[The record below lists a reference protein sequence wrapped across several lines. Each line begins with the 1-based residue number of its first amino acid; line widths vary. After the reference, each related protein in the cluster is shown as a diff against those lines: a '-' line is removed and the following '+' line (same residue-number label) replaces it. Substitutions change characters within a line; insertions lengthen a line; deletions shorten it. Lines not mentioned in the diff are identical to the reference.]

1 MTRVTQ
7 LAQQTLTL
15 NNLLNAQA
23 RLQEAEIQIATGRKS
38 QDYAGISRDASRLVS
53 LESQRIRLERFVSN
67 NAIIESRLQLMDTSI
82 TTIFETMSQLR
93 TLLIQGLDSSSSG
106 DTPIAEVAQ
115 NLLDEVAGQLNT
127 KDNGRFI
134 FSGARTNTQAV
145 RSPVPDPASFGTPDS
160 SYYDGDSLQLTARID
175 ETVTVTYGIT
185 ADRQAFQDAIGALK
199 GAIEGDATNNTTLLR
214 TSLALAISAI
224 DTLASYRAEIGSDL
238 ETIGR
243 ANLRNGDLL
252 LFIDQRI
259 GDIENVDIPAAV
271 AQLAIEQTI
280 LQASYL
286 TLARVS
292 SLSLVDFLR

>member
-15 NNLLNAQA
+15 NNLLKAQE

-38 QDYAGISRDASRLVS
+38 RDYAGIPRDASRLVS
-53 LESQRIRLERFVSN
+53 LESQRTRLDRFVSN

-106 DTPIAEVAQ
+106 DTPIAEVAR
-115 NLLDEVAGQLNT
+115 NLLDEVTGQLNT

-145 RSPVPDPASFGTPDS
+145 RVPVPDPASFGTPDS
-160 SYYDGDSLQLTARID
+160 TYYDGDSLQLTARID

-199 GAIEGDATNNTTLLR
+199 GAIEGDATNNTALLR
-214 TSLALAISAI
+214 TSLALAKSAI

-252 LFIDQRI
+252 LFIEQRI
-259 GDIENVDIPAAV
+259 GDIENVDVPATV

>member
-15 NNLLNAQA
+15 KNLLTSQE

-38 QDYAGISRDASRLVS
+38 QDYAGIPRDASRLVS
-53 LESQRIRLERFVSN
+53 LESQRTRLDSFISN
-67 NAIIESRLQLMDTSI
+67 NGIIESRLQLMDTSI

-106 DTPIAEVAQ
+106 DTPIAEIAR
-115 NLLDEVAGQLNT
+115 NLLDEVTGQLNT

-145 RSPVPDPASFGTPDS
+145 RVPVPDPASFGTPDS
-160 SYYDGDSLQLTARID
+160 TYYDGDSLQLTARID
-175 ETVTVTYGIT
+175 ETVTVTYGMT

-199 GAIEGDATNNTTLLR
+199 GAIEGDATNNTALLR
-214 TSLALAISAI
+214 TSLALAKSAI

-238 ETIGR
+238 ETVGR

-252 LFIDQRI
+252 VFIEQRI
-259 GDIENVDIPAAV
+259 GDIENVDVPATV